1 MHRAGLLD
9 LPGAWGIFEP
19 EMRKTIDPVA
29 RIALLIVGLACSAA
43 AVLHRYAPESIVA
56 EDGRVYFRLFRPG
69 EQIWFVM
76 PVWLLWLGALA
87 MLAAMLALSPTGRRA
102 LSTLRRSGRSFRAC
116 AIAAGLLLLTL
127 LPAVYSLTKTSD
139 QSIITYLCLAGI
151 GIAALLVSIGPIL
164 DSPSRLLLKAYDRL
178 LNLKPAVLVTLL
190 ALLVLVAA
198 SLISW
203 RVLGLAPRIHDDV
216 AQLFQ
221 ARLFASGRLLAASPG
236 VPQFFD
242 MMMMISDGKWYSQY
256 PPGHPL
262 LLALGVLVREPWLI
276 NPLLG
281 ALTVVVA
288 YLLGREVFDEH
299 TARLGTL
306 LLALSPYLVIT
317 SGQFINHASS
327 AFFAVLF
334 MLLYFRSL
342 KSGPGAAL
350 LAGLAAGM
358 VMLVRPYTGLLITL
372 PFALDALF
380 RLFRQPGRSAGR
392 YALMLLGGCV
402 MVGLLMGYNYVT
414 GGNPLELGYVTR
426 YGAGHGLGFNR
437 SGWGQAYTLA
447 HAFAATGLDLNA
459 VNRWF
464 FELPIP
470 GLLFVAV
477 LFASGRARRHD
488 YLLLGVFASLV
499 AGYFFYWWHALVSG
513 PRWEYEALPVVA
525 LLLARGIR
533 VVPEFVQNRLGF
545 SVDPAR
551 VRLGLGRL
559 FVLCFLS
566 MGAVA
571 VPCLIRDLPG
581 TFGTDSRTVRTVQRA
596 GLKQALVVT
605 PRMGDV
611 FLQNRVPPAGDVVY
625 AKDLGPMN
633 PLLVRAY
640 PDRKLYYAS
649 LDTLR
654 ELPVK
659 PYEQSALKL
668 GIDSTVAELMQADL
682 RQHRSLFIPAD
693 ELSDEFQPVARRAGL
708 KIVSYRT
715 LDRISV
721 GKKNVEGISFPAIAV
736 WVFGDRSEHVVVFQ
750 DMERGSTFV
759 SGALKFT
766 YIGVSA
772 NGLVALYDV
781 RPAR

>member
-1 MHRAGLLD
+1 
-9 LPGAWGIFEP
+9 
-19 EMRKTIDPVA
+19 MRKTIDPVA
-29 RIALLIVGLACSAA
+29 RIVLLIVGLACSVAA
-43 AVLHRYAPESIVA
+43 ALMRYAPQSIVA

-69 EQIWFVM
+69 EQTWFMM
-76 PVWLLWLGALA
+76 PVWLLWLLAVAALA
-87 MLAAMLALSPTGRRA
+87 GLLALSPTGRRA
-102 LSTLRRSGRSFRAC
+102 VSSLRRSGRNFRAC
-116 AIAAGLLLLTL
+116 AIAAGFLLLTL
-127 LPAVYSLTKTSD
+127 LPAVYSRTKTSD
-139 QSIITYLCLAGI
+139 QSVITYLCLAGV
-151 GIAALLVSIGPIL
+151 GIAALLVSVSPAL
-164 DSPSRLLLKAYDRL
+164 DSPARLLLRVYNRL
-178 LNLKPAVLVTLL
+178 MGLRPVAFVTLL
-190 ALLVLVAA
+190 AGLVLIVA

-203 RVLGLAPRIHDDV
+203 RVLGLTPRIHDDV

-221 ARLFASGRLLAASPG
+221 ARLFASGRLSATSPG

-242 MMMMISDGKWYSQY
+242 MMMMINDGKWYSQY

-262 LLALGVLVREPWLI
+262 LLALGVFIRAPWLI

-288 YLLGREVFDEH
+288 YLLGREAFDEH
-299 TARLGTL
+299 TARLGAL
-306 LLALSPYLVIT
+306 LLAFSPYLVLT
-317 SGQFINHASS
+317 SGQFINHVSS

-334 MLLYFRSL
+334 MLLYFRSV
-342 KSGPGAAL
+342 KGSPGAAL

-358 VMLVRPYTGLLITL
+358 VMLVRPYTGLLIAL

-380 RLFRQPGRSAGR
+380 RFFQRQGRSVGR
-392 YALMLLGGCV
+392 YALMLLGACV
-402 MVGLLMGYNYVT
+402 MVGLLMGYNYLT
-414 GGNPLELGYVTR
+414 SGNALELGYVTR

-477 LFASGRARRHD
+477 LFAAGRARRHD
-488 YLLLGVFASLV
+488 YLLLGVLASLV
-499 AGYFFYWWHALVSG
+499 VGYFFYWWHALVSG
-513 PRWEYEALPVVA
+513 PRWEYEALPAVA

-533 VVPEFVQNRLGF
+533 VAPEFVQNRLGF
-545 SVDPAR
+545 AADPNR

-559 FVLCFLS
+559 FVLCFVS
-566 MGAVA
+566 VGATAVA
-571 VPCLIRDLPG
+571 CLIRDLPG
-581 TFGTDSRTVRTVQRA
+581 TFGTDPRTVQAVRRA

-611 FLQNRVPPAGDVVY
+611 FSENRVPPGGDVVY

-633 PLLVRAY
+633 PLLTRAF
-640 PDRKLYYAS
+640 PGRKLFYAN

-654 ELPVK
+654 ELPVEA
-659 PYEQSALKL
+659 YEQSALRQ
-668 GIDSTVAELMQADL
+668 GIDSTVAELLRADL

-693 ELSDEFQPVARRAGL
+693 ELSDVFQPVARRAGL
-708 KIVSYRT
+708 KTVSYRA

-750 DMERGSTFV
+750 DMERGNTFI
-759 SGALKFT
+759 SGGLKFT
-766 YIGVSA
+766 YIGVSS

>member
-1 MHRAGLLD
+1 
-9 LPGAWGIFEP
+9 
-19 EMRKTIDPVA
+19 MRKTIDPVV
-29 RIALLIVGLACSAA
+29 RIALLTIGLACSAA
-43 AVLHRYAPESIVA
+43 AVLMRYAPASIVA
-56 EDGRVYFRLFRPG
+56 ENGDVHFHVFRPG
-69 EQIWFVM
+69 GQAWFTM
-76 PVWLLWLGALA
+76 PVWLLWLTVLVALVV
-87 MLAAMLALSPTGRRA
+87 MLALSPTGRQA
-102 LSTLRRSGRSFRAC
+102 VNGLRRTRRSFRAC
-116 AIAAGLLLLTL
+116 VIAAGLLLLTM
-127 LPAVYSLTKTSD
+127 LPAVYSRTKTSD
-139 QSIITYLCLAGI
+139 QSIVTYLCLAGI
-151 GIAALLVSIGPIL
+151 GTAALLVSIGPAL

-178 LNLKPAVLVTLL
+178 LGMRPAVFVTLA
-190 ALLVLVAA
+190 ALLVLLVA
-198 SLISW
+198 SLVSW

-221 ARLFASGRLLAASPG
+221 ARLFASGRLFAASPG

-242 MMMMISDGKWYSQY
+242 MMLMINDGKWYSQY

-262 LLALGVLVREPWLI
+262 LLALGVLIRAPWLI
-276 NPLLG
+276 NPVLG

-288 YLLGREVFDEH
+288 YLLGREAFDEH
-299 TARLGTL
+299 VARLGTL
-306 LLALSPYLVIT
+306 LLALSPYLVLT
-317 SGQFINHASS
+317 SGQFINHSSS
-327 AFFAVLF
+327 AFLAALF

-342 KSGPGAAL
+342 KGGLGPAL
-350 LAGLAAGM
+350 FAGLAAGM
-358 VMLVRPYTGLLITL
+358 VILVRPYTGLLIVL

-380 RLFRQPGRSAGR
+380 RFFRQPGRSAGR
-392 YALMLLGGCV
+392 YALMALGGCV
-402 MVGLLMGYNYVT
+402 MVGLLMGYNYLT
-414 GGNPLELGYVTR
+414 SGNALELGYVTR
-426 YGAGHGLGFNR
+426 YGAGHGLGFNK

-477 LFASGRARRHD
+477 LFASGRARRYD

-499 AGYFFYWWHALVSG
+499 AGYFFYWWHALLSG

-525 LLLARGIR
+525 LLLARGVR
-533 VVPEFVQNRLGF
+533 VLPEFAQTRLGF
-545 SVDPAR
+545 SAEPVR
-551 VRLGLGRL
+551 VRHGLGRL

-566 MGAVA
+566 VGAVA

-581 TFGTDSRTVRTVQRA
+581 TFGTNPRTVQTVRRA

-611 FLQNRVPPAGDVVY
+611 FLENRVPPEGDVVY

-633 PLLVRAY
+633 PLLVRAF
-640 PDRKLYYAS
+640 PGRKLYYAS

-654 ELPVK
+654 ELPAESF
-659 PYEQSALKL
+659 EQSELKQ
-668 GIDSTVAELMQADL
+668 GIDSAAAELSRADL
-682 RQHRSLFIPAD
+682 RQYRSLFVPAD
-693 ELSDEFQPVARRAGL
+693 ELSDAFQPVARRAGL
-708 KIVSYRT
+708 KIVSYRA

-721 GKKNVEGISFPAIAV
+721 GKKNVEGISFPAIAA

-750 DMERGSTFV
+750 DMERGSTFI

-781 RPAR
+781 RPTR